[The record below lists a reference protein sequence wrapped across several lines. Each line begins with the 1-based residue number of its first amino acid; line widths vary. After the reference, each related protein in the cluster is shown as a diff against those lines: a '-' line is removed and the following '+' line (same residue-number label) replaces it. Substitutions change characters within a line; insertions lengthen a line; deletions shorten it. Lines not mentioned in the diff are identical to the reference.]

1 MLPSGNDA
9 AHQLAE
15 YFGDLLKK
23 DSEGR
28 EKQLKNDLEKAQ
40 KDEEFQVELRK
51 RLGLPIKSEKKEE
64 FANEKDAKG
73 EKLSCSQSNQLLEKD
88 DNKFST
94 QAGSGQS
101 DESSRDQNGN

>member
-23 DSEGR
+23 DSEEK
-28 EKQLKNDLEKAQ
+28 EKQLKADLEKAQ

-51 RLGLPIKSEKKEE
+51 RLGLPIKPEKTEDEKEKE
-64 FANEKDAKG
+64 TKG
-73 EKLSCSQSNQLLEKD
+73 DKLSCSQSNQLLEKD

-101 DESSRDQNGN
+101 DESSRDQNGNQ